1 MPTKFA
7 TEILTAAIEG
17 FEAQKRRLDDQIH
30 ELRTRLSGGSV
41 EPAAMPEAPG
51 RGRKKFSAASRRKMA
66 LAQKARWAKI
76 RGASGPSTPATP
88 KPAKAKRQISEEG
101 MKRIIAAAKKRWRSA
116 KAAKAQPATAKKAAK
131 AQPATAKKAAVKKE
145 AAVEAAPVET
155 AAV

>member
-1 MPTKFA
+1 MPTKLNS
-7 TEILTAAIEG
+7 EILGAAIEG
-17 FEAQKRRLDDQIH
+17 FEAQKRRIDDQIR
-30 ELRTRLSGGSV
+30 ELRARLSGGSV
-41 EPAAMPEAPG
+41 EPAAMPQALG

-88 KPAKAKRQISEEG
+88 KPAKPKRRISEEG

-116 KAAKAQPATAKKAAK
+116 KAAKAQPATAKKAA
-131 AQPATAKKAAVKKE
+131 VKKE
-145 AAVEAAPVET
+145 AAATAASVQT